1 MVYSVDCGVLILLL
15 DVWLMRRESVKRAAV
30 ARLLRE
36 VWSTRREMLTL
47 QRAGVARLLREVWS
61 TRREMLT
68 LQRAGV
74 ARLLREV
81 WSTRRERLK
90 RGLQVVCQLKIMVF
104 CWCALK
110 GFNSVLFSHF
120 PCPPPPPPP
129 PAPFFCL
136 FCCDPSHE
144 HLQTF
149 LIVSCRIYDS
159 PFFVCFCFFFLFL
172 LEVHKVILLI
182 IILALV

>member
-1 MVYSVDCGVLILLL
+1 MRTCKTMVVAGMVYSVDCGVLL
-15 DVWLMRRESVKRAAV
+15 DVWLMRRESVKRAA
-30 ARLLRE
+30 
-36 VWSTRREMLTL
+36 
-47 QRAGVARLLREVWS
+47 
-61 TRREMLT
+61 
-68 LQRAGV
+68 V

-110 GFNSVLFSHF
+110 GFNGVLFIF
-120 PCPPPPPPP
+120 LAPPPPPTPP
-129 PAPFFCL
+129 PFFCL
-136 FCCDPSHE
+136 FCCDASHE

-149 LIVSCRIYDS
+149 LVVICRIYDS
-159 PFFVCFCFFFLFL
+159 PFSFFFFFFLFL